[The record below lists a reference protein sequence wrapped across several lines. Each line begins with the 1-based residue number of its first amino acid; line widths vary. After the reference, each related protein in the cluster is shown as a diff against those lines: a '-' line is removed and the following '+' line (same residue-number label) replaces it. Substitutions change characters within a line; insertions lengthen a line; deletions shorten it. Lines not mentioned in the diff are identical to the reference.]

1 VFAKSFVTA
10 WLAVAVAAA
19 GCATSGSTRVG
30 TAEAERPGRTVRET
44 LKRAIALLE
53 RADCPTFAVNFLSP
67 IKRDQIKD
75 LEAYRKQRECG
86 PNARANVDEVLLAMR
101 LALRAEPSVQG
112 VKATIDLSGI
122 GLRVTKFEFV
132 KYVDGL
138 WYFNEL

>member
-1 VFAKSFVTA
+1 MFAKSFVVT

-19 GCATSGSTRVG
+19 GCATAGGARAG
-30 TAEAERPGRTVRET
+30 TPEAARPGRTVHET

-53 RADCPTFAVNFLSP
+53 RSDCPTFAVNFLSP

-86 PNARANVDEVLLAMR
+86 PTARANVDDVLLAMR
-101 LALRAEPSVQG
+101 LALGAEPSVQG